1 MIHDALFM
9 LSTESRKL
17 LNDLEAELAKKLLNF
32 RNNSHL
38 ASTLSVGKW
47 IYVPNRILPK
57 KHSTLRS
64 TLGRITGITDP
75 MVKIKLAI
83 GNSINHHMNQE
94 NALEKDINVYIHF
107 LMLYPV

>member
-32 RNNSHL
+32 RINSHL
-38 ASTLSVGKW
+38 AITLSVRKW
-47 IYVPNRILPK
+47 IYVQNQILPK
-57 KHSTLRS
+57 NTL
-64 TLGRITGITDP
+64 LGHITGITDP
-75 MVKIKLAI
+75 MMKIKLAI